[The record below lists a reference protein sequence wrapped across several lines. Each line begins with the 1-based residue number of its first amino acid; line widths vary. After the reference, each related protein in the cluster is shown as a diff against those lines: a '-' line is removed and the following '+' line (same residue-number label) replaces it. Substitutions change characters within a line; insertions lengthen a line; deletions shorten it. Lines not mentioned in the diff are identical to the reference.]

1 MPRDDEAP
9 IIDSDDEP
17 LETDVVTPP
26 TNRSFLKWLRR
37 PRSLLLEP
45 AVFLAFFGRFLTDA
59 VYQNQ
64 ILYQTCVTVLEYNAS
79 ECEPFLGTNR
89 ASDEKIEGQ
98 VQEYAS
104 TITMVSSIIESTMPA
119 IVSLFLGPWS
129 DKFGR
134 RPILLSTMTGY
145 LVSAVI
151 LIVLTQITAATNIS
165 PWWFLLSSVPSVF
178 SGGTCALVT
187 ILYCYVGDV
196 STEEKRPMRWVY
208 IVVCFPTLCY
218 IDEFPS
224 FRMVIMEAAVGLGMM
239 GGGVASGYIYGAI
252 GASALFI
259 LVGILI
265 SIALLYVYFFVK
277 ESLKS
282 ENLQEGSR
290 IREFFRLDLVKV
302 LVKTCIKKRENY
314 DRAIIWM
321 VIMSLTLCVFA
332 MEGENT
338 VNYMFM
344 RKQFDYTVQD
354 YSVFNAFR
362 AVIQLVGSTLAMVLL
377 RRLLGV
383 STIVMTLLAFACC
396 VLESTVRATAVY
408 GSEMYLALILGMMR
422 GVMSPMCKAILSTVT
437 PRSELGKIFSLTTS
451 LQSISPLGAAPLYTA
466 VYQATVQF
474 YPGIFNF
481 ISVGLYFLC
490 YIMSATL
497 FGIQKSMGSDSV
509 YQAIGS

>member
-17 LETDVVTPP
+17 LETGVVAPP

-37 PRSLLLEP
+37 PRSLRLEP

-64 ILYQTCVTVLEYNAS
+64 ILYQTCVTVLEYNATQ
-79 ECEPFLGTNR
+79 CEPFLGTNR

-134 RPILLSTMTGY
+134 RPILLSTLTGY
-145 LVSAVI
+145 LVSAVV

-196 STEEKRPMRWVY
+196 SSEEKRPM
-208 IVVCFPTLCY
+208 
-218 IDEFPS
+218 
-224 FRMVIMEAAVGLGMM
+224 RMVIMEAALGLGMM
-239 GGGVASGYIYGAI
+239 GGGVASGYIYAAI
-252 GASALFI
+252 GASPLFI

-265 SIALLYVYFFVK
+265 STALLYVFFFVK
-277 ESLKS
+277 ESLKF

-302 LVKTCIKKRENY
+302 LVKTCFKKRENY

-321 VIMSLTLCVFA
+321 VMMSLTLCVFA

-354 YSVFNAFR
+354 YSVFNAAR

-377 RRLLGV
+377 RQLLGV
-383 STIVMTLLAFACC
+383 STIMMTLLAFACC

>member
-1 MPRDDEAP
+1 MPRDDEEP
-9 IIDSDDEP
+9 IIGSDDEA
-17 LETDVVTPP
+17 LETGVIAPP
-26 TNRSFLKWLRR
+26 TSRFFGSSASWLKR
-37 PRSLLLEP
+37 PRSLILEP

-64 ILYQTCVTVLEYNAS
+64 ILYQTCVTVMEYNAT
-79 ECEPFLGTNR
+79 ECEPFLGTDR
-89 ASDEKIEGQ
+89 ASAEVKKIEGQ

-104 TITMVSSIIESTMPA
+104 TITMISSMLESTVPA

-134 RPILLSTMTGY
+134 RPILLSTFTGY
-145 LVSAVI
+145 LVSAII

-165 PWWFLLSSVPSVF
+165 PWWFLLSSTPSVF
-178 SGGTCALVT
+178 SGGTCALIT
-187 ILYCYVGDV
+187 ILYCHVSDV
-196 STEEKRPMRWVY
+196 ATEDKRAM
-208 IVVCFPTLCY
+208 
-218 IDEFPS
+218 
-224 FRMVIMEAAVGLGMM
+224 RMVTMEAALGLGMM
-239 GGGVASGYIYGAI
+239 AGGVASGYIYAAT
-252 GASALFI
+252 GASTLFI
-259 LVGILI
+259 LVGSII
-265 SIALLYVYFFVK
+265 SIALIYVYFFVP

-282 ENLQEGSR
+282 EDLQTGSR

-302 LVKTCIKKRENY
+302 LVKTCIRKRENY
-314 DRAIIWM
+314 DRAIIWFVM
-321 VIMSLTLCVFA
+321 MSLTLCVFA

-354 YSVFNAFR
+354 YSVFNAAR
-362 AVIQLVGSTLAMVLL
+362 VVIQVVGSTIAMILL

-383 STIVMTLLAFACC
+383 STIMMTLLAFACC

-422 GVMSPMCKAILSTVT
+422 GVMSPMSKAILSHVT
-437 PRSELGKIFSLTTS
+437 PSSELGKIFSLTTS

-466 VYQATVQF
+466 VYQATVNF

-481 ISVGLYFLC
+481 ISVALYFMC
-490 YIMSATL
+490 YCMSAAV
-497 FGIQKSMGSDSV
+497 FGIQKSMGSDSA

>member
-17 LETDVVTPP
+17 LETGVVTPP
-26 TNRSFLKWLRR
+26 TNRSFIKWLRR

-64 ILYQTCVTVLEYNAS
+64 ILYQTCVTVLEYNAT

-89 ASDEKIEGQ
+89 ASDEVKKIEGQ

-104 TITMVSSIIESTMPA
+104 TITMVSSILESTVPA

-134 RPILLSTMTGY
+134 RPILLSTFTGY
-145 LVSAVI
+145 LVSAII

-178 SGGTCALVT
+178 SGGTCALIT

-196 STEEKRPMRWVY
+196 ASEERRPMR
-208 IVVCFPTLCY
+208 
-218 IDEFPS
+218 
-224 FRMVIMEAAVGLGMM
+224 MVTMEAALGLGMM
-239 GGGVASGYIYGAI
+239 GGGVASGYIYAAT

-259 LVGILI
+259 LVGTIISLALI
-265 SIALLYVYFFVK
+265 YVYFFVK

-282 ENLQEGSR
+282 ENLQGGSR

-302 LVKTCIKKRENY
+302 LVRTCIKKRENY

-321 VIMSLTLCVFA
+321 VMMSLTLCVFA

-354 YSVFNAFR
+354 YSVFNAAR

-383 STIVMTLLAFACC
+383 STIMMTLLAFACC

-437 PRSELGKIFSLTTS
+437 PSSELGKIFSLTTS

-497 FGIQKSMGSDSV
+497 FGIQKSMGSGSV

>member
-17 LETDVVTPP
+17 LETGVVTPP

-37 PRSLLLEP
+37 PRSLLLDP

-64 ILYQTCVTVLEYNAS
+64 ILYQTCVTVLEYNAT

-89 ASDEKIEGQ
+89 ASDKAKASQ

-104 TITMVSSIIESTMPA
+104 TITMASSIIESTVPA

-134 RPILLSTMTGY
+134 RPILLSTFTGY
-145 LVSAVI
+145 LISAVI

-165 PWWFLLSSVPSVF
+165 PWWFLLSSVPSMF

-196 STEEKRPMRWVY
+196 SSEEKRPMR
-208 IVVCFPTLCY
+208 
-218 IDEFPS
+218 
-224 FRMVIMEAAVGLGMM
+224 MVTMEAAVGLGMM
-239 GGGVASGYIYGAI
+239 GGGVASGYIYAAT

-259 LVGILI
+259 IVGSII
-265 SIALLYVYFFVK
+265 FIALLYVYFFVK

-321 VIMSLTLCVFA
+321 VMMSLTLCVFA

-354 YSVFNAFR
+354 YSVFNAAR

-437 PRSELGKIFSLTTS
+437 PSSELGKIFSLTTS

-481 ISVGLYFLC
+481 ISVGLYSLC
-490 YIMSATL
+490 YIMSA
-497 FGIQKSMGSDSV
+497 
-509 YQAIGS
+509 